1 MKRKEIYVAVIIDTI
16 SQNDS
21 GDDAY
26 IFNTKKEALDWA
38 EYIKQSMEDMGCPLC
53 ENQLFIQKVDMSID
67 YLNTEEFNDERIY

>member
-26 IFNTKKEALDWA
+26 IFNTKKRRWTGWK
-38 EYIKQSMEDMGCPLC
+38 I
-53 ENQLFIQKVDMSID
+53 
-67 YLNTEEFNDERIY
+67 

>member
-26 IFNTKKEALDWA
+26 IFNTKKRGGG
-38 EYIKQSMEDMGCPLC
+38 MG
-53 ENQLFIQKVDMSID
+53 
-67 YLNTEEFNDERIY
+67 RIYKKEYGRYGMSTLRKSTFYSKSRYVNRLLKSAGLNNKQVR